1 MYYNGIYVYLYFLT
15 TVDQWLLWASRFFL
29 YRISATGISGGDH
42 NREVAALNSDQ
53 Y

>member
-1 MYYNGIYVYLYFLT
+1 
-15 TVDQWLLWASRFFL
+15 L